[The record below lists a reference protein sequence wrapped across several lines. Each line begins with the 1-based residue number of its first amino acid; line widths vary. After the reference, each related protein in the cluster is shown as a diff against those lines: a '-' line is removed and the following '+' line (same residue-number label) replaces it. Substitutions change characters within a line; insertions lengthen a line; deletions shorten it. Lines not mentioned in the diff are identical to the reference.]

1 MATSMFRASE
11 ILEMA
16 VRIEK
21 QGIAFYNA
29 CLESELEEEVAG
41 VFRYLIEQERHHINT
56 FKTMRRDLEDYDL
69 PESYAGETGS
79 YMDSFVNE
87 AIFFS
92 PKQAAEKVKSL
103 SDPLQA
109 IDFGIQFENR
119 SINFYE
125 EMKEIVPASEGEKID
140 DVIEQERRHIE
151 RLESLR
157 KEVEKE

>member
-21 QGIAFYNA
+21 QGIDFYNA
-29 CLESELEEEVAG
+29 CLEAELEEKVAD
-41 VFRYLIEQERHHINT
+41 VFRYLIEQEHYHIHT
-56 FKTMRRDLEDYDL
+56 FEKMQEGLADYEL

-92 PKQAAEKVKSL
+92 PEEASEEVKSL

-109 IDFGIQFENR
+109 IGFGIQFENR

-125 EMKEIVPASEGEKID
+125 EMKEIVPESEGEKID
-140 DVIEQERRHIE
+140 EVIEQERRHIE

-157 KEVEKE
+157 KKVEKE

>member
-1 MATSMFRASE
+1 MLAWSLLCDN
-11 ILEMA
+11 ILQK
-16 VRIEK
+16 I
-21 QGIAFYNA
+21 QQN
-29 CLESELEEEVAG
+29 
-41 VFRYLIEQERHHINT
+41 
-56 FKTMRRDLEDYDL
+56 LEDYDP

-92 PKQAAEKVKSL
+92 PEEASEEVKSM

-140 DVIEQERRHIE
+140 DVIEQEQHHVE

-157 KEVEKE
+157 KEVETE